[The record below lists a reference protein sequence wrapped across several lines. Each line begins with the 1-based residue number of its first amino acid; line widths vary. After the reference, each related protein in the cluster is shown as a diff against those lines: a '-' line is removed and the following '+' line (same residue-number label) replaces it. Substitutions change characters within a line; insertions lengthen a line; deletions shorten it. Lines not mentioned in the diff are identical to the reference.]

1 MSLEGKLILITGSAR
16 GIGRSMAEHFLKSG
30 AAVVLSDILA
40 EELDAT
46 VEALAAEYG
55 ADKVSGYPCNVSDEE
70 SVVGMFKAMG
80 DDGKFIDT
88 AILNAGILRDGLLVK
103 TDRETGE
110 VIREM
115 SLAQW
120 KLVIDVN
127 LTGVFLTGRE
137 AAKLMIKGK
146 KKGVII
152 NMSSIAR
159 HGNFGQTNY
168 AATKAGVAAMAVVWS
183 KELSRFGIRAA
194 AIAPGLIATPMVL
207 RDMKQSALDRM
218 KKMIPIGRLGR
229 PEEVARTA
237 EFIITNEMVNGVTV
251 EISGG
256 FTF

>member
-159 HGNFGQTNY
+159 HGNLVRPTTPPPRP
-168 AATKAGVAAMAVVWS
+168 ASPPWRWS
-183 KELSRFGIRAA
+183 GPKSCPASVSAPRPSPPASSPPPWCSRG
-194 AIAPGLIATPMVL
+194 
-207 RDMKQSALDRM
+207 
-218 KKMIPIGRLGR
+218 
-229 PEEVARTA
+229 
-237 EFIITNEMVNGVTV
+237 
-251 EISGG
+251 
-256 FTF
+256 